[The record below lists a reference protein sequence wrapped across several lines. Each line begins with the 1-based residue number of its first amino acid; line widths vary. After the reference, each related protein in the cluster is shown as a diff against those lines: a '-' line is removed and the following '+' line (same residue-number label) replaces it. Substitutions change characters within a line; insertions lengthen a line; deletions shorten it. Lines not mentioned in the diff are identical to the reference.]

1 MMCNSLNKFYSNS
14 KYPIF
19 TLNNLNFEEDDLNNY
34 CFDCGK
40 RYPEYISINNG
51 IFICRKCGMEHM
63 LFPGGS
69 SILIKNDINS
79 LSEKEMEFIK
89 FGGNKKLY
97 EFIYNQCPP
106 LMNLPKQYLY
116 TSPILNS
123 YQNQLLQNVNKNL
136 AKRAKMYNFH
146 INPNYSLKEI
156 NCSLKR
162 YNTDLFNF
170 DILNDEKTIL
180 KNKIKCKFSDDY
192 YNNFNQK
199 TNNTHAN
206 TISNSN
212 TLTYVSERTNENL
225 FNLINTDKKTIE
237 QKSRI
242 ILTNPNIVYNKPKI
256 SNSFYIMK
264 LDKNKDKNNS
274 NNKNYNNSNTST
286 LNNNNNYYSNNTID
300 YDKLTKDSFYI
311 FQTPQKKNTN
321 RFFFN
326 NNKIKSNHNNNSK
339 EKRNKSER
347 KIKEIVINKKMNKLN
362 IYNSESKLWY
372 KTKTY
377 FQKRKPIE
385 ENNNNI
391 INYSESKN
399 NENKY
404 RTDLNFNESI
414 INNNNIK
421 TIEINNRYKCRY
433 INVNKKNNFDNFI
446 SKNNADL
453 NENRSNNNN
462 NYIID
467 SNNIEIN
474 INNNLKKEKQIIIN
488 INNNNNY
495 NKSENECEK
504 FKNKSKENL
513 NTNEGM
519 DENRTFN
526 HKRNRLSSNFFINKN
541 KLDIKEMKKLYFKN
555 KINNYKENRL
565 NENKS
570 KEKEKKFNNTYIS
583 KDNAEH
589 FQIFSNN
596 NTSFK
601 KKENNDYNEEEKN
614 RFRTTLLKRNIL
626 NKNKSVINNSCLIL
640 NDLEEIKSGETFK
653 YSIRN
658 KYKKEKSLQKIKDL

>member
-1 MMCNSLNKFYSNS
+1 MMCHSLNKFYCNS

-19 TLNNLNFEEDDLNNY
+19 TLNNLNFEEDELNNY
-34 CFDCGK
+34 CFDCG
-40 RYPEYISINNG
+40 RRDPEYISINNG
-51 IFICRKCGMEHM
+51 IFICGKCGMDHM

-79 LSEKEMEFIK
+79 LSEKEIEFIK
-89 FGGNKKLY
+89 NGGNKKLY

-123 YQNQLLQNVNKNL
+123 YQNQLLQNVNKNI
-136 AKRAKMYNFH
+136 AKRTKMQNFQ

-162 YNTDLFNF
+162 YNTDLFNS
-170 DILNDEKTIL
+170 DILNDEKTIF
-180 KNKIKCKFSDDY
+180 KNKIKSKLNDDY

-225 FNLINTDKKTIE
+225 FNLINTDNKKTIE

-242 ILTNPNIVYNKPKI
+242 ILTHPNIVYNKPKI
-256 SNSFYIMK
+256 SNSFNIMK
-264 LDKNKDKNNS
+264 LDKNKEKNNINS
-274 NNKNYNNSNTST
+274 KNYNNSNTST
-286 LNNNNNYYSNNTID
+286 INNNNNNYYSNNTID
-300 YDKLTKDSFYI
+300 YDKLTRNSLNI
-311 FQTPQKKNTN
+311 FKTPQKKNTN

-326 NNKIKSNHNNNSK
+326 NSKIKYNYNNNNNSK

-347 KIKEIVINKKMNKLN
+347 KIKEIVISKKMNKLN
-362 IYNSESKLWY
+362 IDYSESKSNKLWY
-372 KTKTY
+372 KTKNY
-377 FQKRKPIE
+377 FQKRKPTE
-385 ENNNNI
+385 ENNNNT
-391 INYSESKN
+391 INYSESSN
-399 NENKY
+399 YGNKY
-404 RTDLNFNESI
+404 STDLNFNESI
-414 INNNNIK
+414 INNNIK

-433 INVNKKNNFDNFI
+433 ININNKNNNFDNNN
-446 SKNNADL
+446 SKNNVNL
-453 NENRSNNNN
+453 NENRRNNNN

-495 NKSENECEK
+495 NKNENE
-504 FKNKSKENL
+504 NKLNL
-513 NTNEGM
+513 NSNENM
-519 DENRTFN
+519 DENSTFS
-526 HKRNRLSSNFFINKN
+526 HKRNRLSSNFFINKK
-541 KLDIKEMKKLYFKN
+541 KLDIQEMKKLYFKN
-555 KINNYKENRL
+555 RMNNYKENRID
-565 NENKS
+565 EKKSKS
-570 KEKEKKFNNTYIS
+570 KEKEKKFNNTFIS
-583 KDNAEH
+583 KDNIEH
-589 FQIFSNN
+589 FHISSTN
-596 NTSFK
+596 K
-601 KKENNDYNEEEKN
+601 RIDYNEKEKE
-614 RFRTTLLKRNIL
+614 RFRTNLLKKNIL
-626 NKNKSVINNSCLIL
+626 NKNRSVINNSCLIL

-658 KYKKEKSLQKIKDL
+658 KYKKEKSLQKINKKSNF

>member
-1 MMCNSLNKFYSNS
+1 
-14 KYPIF
+14 
-19 TLNNLNFEEDDLNNY
+19 
-34 CFDCGK
+34 
-40 RYPEYISINNG
+40 
-51 IFICRKCGMEHM
+51 
-63 LFPGGS
+63 
-69 SILIKNDINS
+69 
-79 LSEKEMEFIK
+79 
-89 FGGNKKLY
+89 
-97 EFIYNQCPP
+97 
-106 LMNLPKQYLY
+106 MNLPKQYLY

-123 YQNQLLQNVNKNL
+123 YQNQLLQNVNKNV

-170 DILNDEKTIL
+170 DILNDEKTIF

-372 KTKTY
+372 KTKTN

-391 INYSESKN
+391 LNYSESKN

-433 INVNKKNNFDNFI
+433 INVNKNNNFDNFI
-446 SKNNADL
+446 SK
-453 NENRSNNNN
+453 
-462 NYIID
+462 
-467 SNNIEIN
+467 
-474 INNNLKKEKQIIIN
+474 K
-488 INNNNNY
+488 
-495 NKSENECEK
+495 
-504 FKNKSKENL
+504 
-513 NTNEGM
+513 
-519 DENRTFN
+519 
-526 HKRNRLSSNFFINKN
+526 
-541 KLDIKEMKKLYFKN
+541 
-555 KINNYKENRL
+555 
-565 NENKS
+565 
-570 KEKEKKFNNTYIS
+570 
-583 KDNAEH
+583 
-589 FQIFSNN
+589 
-596 NTSFK
+596 
-601 KKENNDYNEEEKN
+601 
-614 RFRTTLLKRNIL
+614 
-626 NKNKSVINNSCLIL
+626 
-640 NDLEEIKSGETFK
+640 
-653 YSIRN
+653 
-658 KYKKEKSLQKIKDL
+658 